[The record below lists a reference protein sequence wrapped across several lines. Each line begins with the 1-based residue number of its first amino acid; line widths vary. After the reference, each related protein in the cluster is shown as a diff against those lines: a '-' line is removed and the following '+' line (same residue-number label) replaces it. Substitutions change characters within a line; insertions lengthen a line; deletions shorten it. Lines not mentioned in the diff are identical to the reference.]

1 MQPAKLRSVLFDLHS
16 HTIVSDGIL
25 APEPLVAAAARAGI
39 DVFAITDHDTVG
51 GIEAA
56 LSVAAEHGLQLVP
69 GIEISAHHGEREL
82 HLLAYFAP
90 DQLPAWERF
99 QAQRREA
106 RWARFRQILARLA
119 ELGAPLD
126 EAALTAER
134 EAEGR
139 TPGRPHVARAL
150 MAAGHVADMEEAFRR
165 FLGREAPAYVA
176 TRGPSAAEAIEFVR
190 ELPGLCVVAHPVYG
204 DLDEVLEELVELGLD
219 GVEAFHFSHDEDTA
233 AHFARRA
240 EELGLLTTGGSDYHG
255 DPEDPAGERAGE
267 RLGRVSLPPAAAEA
281 FCSALAD
288 RTGWAPRT

>member
-1 MQPAKLRSVLFDLHS
+1 MLFDLHS

-51 GIEAA
+51 GVATALAA
-56 LSVAAEHGLQLVP
+56 AAAQGVQLVP

-90 DQLPAWERF
+90 DQLGAWERF

-106 RWARFRQILARLA
+106 RWERFRQILARLD
-119 ELGAPLD
+119 ELGASLD

-134 EAEGR
+134 QAEGR
-139 TPGRPHVARAL
+139 VPGRPHVARAL
-150 MAAGHVADMEEAFRR
+150 VEAGHVSDMEEAFRR
-165 FLGREAPAYVA
+165 YLGREAPAYVA
-176 TRGPSAAEAIEFVR
+176 TRGPSAAEAIAFVR
-190 ELPGLCVVAHPVYG
+190 EVPGVSVLAHPVYG
-204 DLDEVLEELVELGLD
+204 DLDEVLEELTELGLD

-233 AHFARRA
+233 AHFSRRA
-240 EELGLLTTGGSDYHG
+240 GELGLLMTGGSDYHG

-267 RLGRVSLPPAAAEA
+267 RLGRVALPPAAAEA

-288 RTGWAPRT
+288 RTGWAPKT